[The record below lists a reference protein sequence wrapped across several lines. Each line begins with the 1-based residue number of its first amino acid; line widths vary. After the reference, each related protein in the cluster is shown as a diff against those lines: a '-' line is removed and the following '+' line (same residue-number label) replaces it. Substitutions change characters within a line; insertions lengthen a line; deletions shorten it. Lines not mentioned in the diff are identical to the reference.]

1 MIGMRNSKEN
11 TDSILHQSKD
21 TFCCTKKQY
30 IRTVIRNN
38 FTDIIKS
45 IGILSVTSCLGY
57 LFEFLGFA
65 ESNIIVVYVLAV
77 LIIAVV
83 TVNKIYS
90 LAASAVS
97 VIIFNFLFTEPK
109 FSLKAYDP
117 GYPVTFVVMFIAAFL
132 TGTLAAKLKDSAK
145 RSALDAF
152 RTKVLF
158 ETNQSMQKVHS
169 KSEIVSITARQMV
182 RLLNKNV
189 LVYLESEGKLGD
201 PVVYTKDTDIPK
213 SSWSAPKER
222 EYAQW
227 TFERNRHS
235 GATTNQFSDAECL
248 YLAIRV
254 NRNVYGV
261 FGIVM
266 DEEPIDSFESSIVY
280 AMIGECALALENRK
294 NAKEKEEAAIMAKN
308 EQLQAN
314 LLRAISHDLRTPLT
328 SISGNASNLLYNG
341 NSFDEDTK
349 TQLYTDIY
357 DDSMWLIS
365 LVENLLSVTRLK
377 EGRLNLKMTDDLLE
391 DVINE
396 ALKHINRK
404 SVEHNIK
411 VIHEDEFLL
420 VRMDIRL
427 ILQVIINI
435 VDNAIK
441 YTQKNSTIII
451 TTKKAGNMAVISIA
465 DDGPGIPDENKKKI
479 FEMFFTGT
487 THIADSHRSLGLGL
501 ALCKTIIEVHG
512 GELTVCDNKPHGT
525 VFTFTLP
532 SEEVS
537 IYE

>member
-1 MIGMRNSKEN
+1 MIDYKKTSTNPEDRDE
-11 TDSILHQSKD
+11 IY
-21 TFCCTKKQY
+21 CTKKQY
-30 IRTVIRNN
+30 RKMKAHNN
-38 FTDIIKS
+38 LTDILKS
-45 IGILSVTSCLGY
+45 IGILIVASCLGY
-57 LFEFLGFA
+57 LFEYLGFA
-65 ESNIIVVYVLAV
+65 ESNIIVGYVLAV

-83 TVNKIYS
+83 TVNQIYS
-90 LAASAVS
+90 LAASVVS
-97 VIIFNFLFTEPK
+97 VMIFNFLFTEPK

-117 GYPVTFVVMFIAAFL
+117 GYPVTFIIMFIAAFL
-132 TGTLAAKLKDSAK
+132 IGSLASKLKDSAK
-145 RSALDAF
+145 KSALDAF

-169 KSEIVSITARQMV
+169 KGEIVSITARQMV
-182 RLLNKNV
+182 RLLNKNIV
-189 LVYLESEGKLGD
+189 VYL
-201 PVVYTKDTDIPK
+201 DTDGTLSDPFVFLKEGENEDSAWFSEEEKK
-213 SSWSAPKER
+213 S
-222 EYAQW
+222 AQW
-227 TFERNRHS
+227 SFDHNRYS
-235 GATTNQFSDAECL
+235 GATTDRFSDCICM

-254 NRNVYGV
+254 NHNVYGV
-261 FGIVM
+261 IGIVM
-266 DEEPIDSFESSIVY
+266 DENPIDSFESSIFQ

-294 NAKEKEEAAIMAKN
+294 NAKEKEEAAVMAKN

-341 NSFDEDTK
+341 NSFDDDTK
-349 TQLYTDIY
+349 NQLYMDIY

-377 EGRLNLKMTDDLLE
+377 EGRLNLKMTDDLIE

-404 SVEHNIK
+404 SVEHTIK
-411 VIHEDEFLL
+411 VVNEDEFLL
-420 VRMDIRL
+420 ARMDIRL
-427 ILQVIINI
+427 ILQVVINI

-441 YTQKNSTIII
+441 YTQKGSTITI
-451 TTKKAGNMAVISIA
+451 TTRKNGNQAVVSIA

-479 FEMFFTGT
+479 FEMFFSGATQ
-487 THIADSHRSLGLGL
+487 IADSHRSLGLGL
-501 ALCKTIIEVHG
+501 ALCKTIIDVHG
-512 GELTVCDNKPHGT
+512 GELTVEDNEPHGT